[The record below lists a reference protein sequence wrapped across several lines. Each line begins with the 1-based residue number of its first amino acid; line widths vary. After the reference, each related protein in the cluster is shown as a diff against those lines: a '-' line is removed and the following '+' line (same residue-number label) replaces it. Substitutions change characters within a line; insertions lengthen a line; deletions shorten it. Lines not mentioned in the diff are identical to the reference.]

1 MKIAIS
7 SMGNDLSSQ
16 VDPRFGRCQEF
27 IIFDSETLEF
37 EAIPNEAINAAG
49 GAGIKAAQLV
59 VDKGSKVVITGN
71 IGPNAFNVLAGAGIN
86 VFAGATGTIQNA
98 IDAYKAGK
106 LQEVNQATNGPG
118 AISTVPTYR

>member
-7 SMGNDLSSQ
+7 STGNELSSQ

-37 EAIPNEAINAAG
+37 EAISNEAINAAG

-59 VDKGSKVVITGN
+59 VDKGAEVVITGN
-71 IGPNAFNVLAGAGIN
+71 IGPNAFNVLAGADIR
-86 VFAGATGTIQNA
+86 VFVGAAGTIQNV
-98 IDAYKAGK
+98 IDSYKDGK
-106 LQEVNQATNGPG
+106 LQEANQPTSSPG
-118 AISTVPTYR
+118 GRGAV